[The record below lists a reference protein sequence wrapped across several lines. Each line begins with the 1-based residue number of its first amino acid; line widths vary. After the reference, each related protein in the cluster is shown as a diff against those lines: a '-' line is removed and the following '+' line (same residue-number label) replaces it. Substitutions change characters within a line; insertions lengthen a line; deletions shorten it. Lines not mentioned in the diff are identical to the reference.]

1 MAEEPYTITNEQIG
15 WIALFTINEGQLDK
29 ANSIMKDF
37 INSVDKNEPG
47 ALTYQWYL
55 SPDERQITVIER
67 FSCQDAA
74 IAHATGECATNH
86 FPRILEISTVEVT
99 VYGTPNEKL
108 TGILQGLGL
117 DPVGHT
123 YIGGIQ
129 R

>member
-1 MAEEPYTITNEQIG
+1 MPDEPYVITNEQIG
-15 WIALFTINEGQLDK
+15 WVAVFTINEGQLDK
-29 ANSIMKDF
+29 AKSIMKDF
-37 INSVDKNEPG
+37 VNSVDKYEPG
-47 ALTYQWYL
+47 ALTYSWYL
-55 SPDERQITVIER
+55 SPDEKQITVFER

-74 IAHATGECATNH
+74 MAHASGECATKH
-86 FPRILEISTVEVT
+86 FPRILEISTVVVT

-108 TGILQGLGL
+108 AGVLTGLGL